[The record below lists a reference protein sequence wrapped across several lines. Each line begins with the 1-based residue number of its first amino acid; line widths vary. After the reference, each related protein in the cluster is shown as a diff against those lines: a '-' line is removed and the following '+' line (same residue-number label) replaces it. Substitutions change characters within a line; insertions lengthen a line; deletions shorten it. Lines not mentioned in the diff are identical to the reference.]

1 MEWRVRPDSETGI
14 LTQASRSRIEGN
26 ARLIGNGGAAT
37 YSFRV
42 LSGMDVAIRLTV
54 SGQGQVRVRT
64 QASGLVARAFRGGVQ
79 QLNLTTRVPLNPPVQ
94 TLQVIVEAQR
104 RTQARV
110 YELHLVASD
119 RDEDRDGIGDG
130 VERLLGVPANAL
142 HPTVPIIP
150 RSCYQTGADYSP
162 RLDLATDAVILHS
175 FDPARL
181 ANWKAR
187 GYPVILMGGFRD
199 YLPYVE
205 ANPDAVQRTR
215 DGTPMSIED
224 SFYLT
229 PMLER
234 IEALIRQYL
243 QMLEAGADAVCP
255 EEPEYWADA
264 GYEAAF
270 RRLYEAR
277 LGRPWQ
283 PPDESH
289 AARWTADR
297 LKAQLMTEAV
307 HAILNAARARKPNAK
322 RMVAVHSPLNYALW
336 RICVAHHALILG
348 NSLPAGGEGRVGVGS
363 LPVDGEGR
371 GGVSPVEEVIGQV
384 WSDTV
389 RTPLPSDG
397 EYQAEPFATAYLE
410 YASLAGLLRD
420 TGKRLWFLCDPLS
433 DTPNRPLEE
442 HRQVYFNTL
451 VASLMFPE
459 ATGYEVLPWPERIF
473 WNVPAEYATVI
484 LSATRACE
492 AIAQQSGATI
502 EAGVEGIG
510 LLFSDSMTAVRGAPE
525 VAPVEDLLALGIPLV
540 NAGIPLTL
548 HSLQRLPERQLPRSL
563 RLLLWTP
570 ETVKPLREAELRA
583 LAEWVQGGGW
593 LFVVGGANGYD
604 AIPDMAWQQAGQTTP
619 IHWLLRMLGK
629 PLELETVPPEPAPP
643 EAWRTLGVHGAEPA
657 QGTFNRRWV
666 DIDLSDYRGQ
676 TVFVKFSDSIPDTGW
691 GALLR
696 QARLE
701 ADGRTLAAFYT
712 GSTAEPIFLHTNHRS
727 RLNASSERFADRD
740 AFFVYRFPL
749 PQARA
754 ITLRLELAQE
764 WRLDISTQPPYR
776 EHLVAPK
783 RPDLPTIRLR
793 DDEVITRYQTPDAEP
808 FYTYEG
814 APVGVS
820 LRAGRG
826 GVVLLGV
833 SGRAFGNAYGGA
845 RDWRAIVRYVCGLAG
860 VRYRERA
867 RIVARRGEWVAAYG
881 TYRTTTLRGTY
892 LDALDPRL
900 PILTDPPL
908 NPRTP
913 RLLLQVDN
921 RLRNGGLLHTNAQVL
936 LRHETGGQ
944 LAYLVRGPEGVN
956 GVARF
961 SLRGLQGRASLT
973 DTLGNPLP
981 HNAEREGGT
990 LLVRWNLSPDG
1001 QVLTIR

>member
-1 MEWRVRPDSETGI
+1 MEWRIRPDTESGV
-14 LTQASRSRIEGN
+14 LTQATRSRLESN
-26 ARLIGNGGAAT
+26 ARVIGNSGAAT
-37 YSFRV
+37 YSVRV
-42 LSGMDVAIRLTV
+42 LGGMDIAIRLTV
-54 SGQGQVRVRT
+54 SGEGQARVRT
-64 QASGLVARAFRGGVQ
+64 QAGGLLVRAFRGGVQ
-79 QLNLTTRVPLNPPVQ
+79 QLNLTTRAPLNPPVQ
-94 TLQVIVEAQR
+94 TLQVIVETRR

-110 YELHLVASD
+110 YELQLVASD
-119 RDEDRDGIGDG
+119 RDEDRDGVGDG

-142 HPTVPIIP
+142 RPALPLAP

-162 RLDLATDAVILHS
+162 RLELATDAVILHS
-175 FDPARL
+175 LDPARL

-187 GYPVILMGGFRD
+187 GYPVFVMGGFRD

-215 DGTPMSIED
+215 DGAPMQIET

-229 PMLER
+229 PTPER
-234 IEALIRQYL
+234 IESLIRQYL
-243 QMLEAGADAVCP
+243 QMLDAGADAICP

-270 RRLYEAR
+270 RQLYEAR

-289 AARWTADR
+289 AARWSADR
-297 LKAQLMTEAV
+297 FKAQLMTEAV
-307 HAILNAARARKPNAK
+307 HSILNAARARKPNAR

-336 RICVAHHALILG
+336 RICLAHHALILG
-348 NSLPAGGEGRVGVGS
+348 
-363 LPVDGEGR
+363 DG
-371 GGVSPVEEVIGQV
+371 SPVEEVIGQV

-389 RTPLPSDG
+389 RTPAPIDG

-410 YASLAGLLRD
+410 YASLAGLMRD

-442 HRQVYFNTL
+442 HQQFYFNTL

-473 WNVPAEYATVI
+473 GAVPAEYATVI

-492 AIAQQSGATI
+492 AIAQQSGASI
-502 EAGVEGIG
+502 DAGVEGIG
-510 LLFSDSMTAVRGAPE
+510 MLFSDSMTAMRGAPE
-525 VAPVEDLLALGIPLV
+525 FAPVEDMLTLGAALV
-540 NAGIPLTL
+540 NAGIPLTM
-548 HSLQRLPERQLPRSL
+548 HSIQRLPERALPRSL

-604 AIPDMAWQQAGQTTP
+604 ALPDTPWRQAGQPTP
-619 IHWLLRMLGK
+619 MHALLQLLDK
-629 PLELETVPPEPAPP
+629 SLALETIPPQPAPP
-643 EAWRTLGVHGAEPA
+643 DAWHPLGVHGTEPA
-657 QGTFNRRWV
+657 QGTSNRRWV
-666 DIDLSDYRGQ
+666 DIDLSAYAGQ
-676 TVFVKFSDSIPDTGW
+676 TVFVKFSDSLPDTGW

-712 GSTAEPIFLHTNHRS
+712 GSTAEPLFLHTNHRS
-727 RLNASSERFADRD
+727 RLNASGERFADRD

-749 PQARA
+749 PQART

-764 WRLDISTQPPYR
+764 WRLELSTQPPYR
-776 EHLVAPK
+776 EHVIDPT
-783 RPDLPTIRLR
+783 RPDLPRIRLR
-793 DDEVITRYQTPDAEP
+793 DDEVLTRYRIADGEP
-808 FYTYEG
+808 FYMYDG

-820 LRAGRG
+820 VRVGRG
-826 GVVLLGV
+826 GIVQLGV
-833 SGRAFGNAYGGA
+833 SGRAFGNTFGGA
-845 RDWRAIVRYVCGLAG
+845 RDWRTVMQYVCGLAG

-881 TYRTTTLRGTY
+881 TYRATILRGTY

-900 PILTDPPL
+900 SIQTDPPL

-913 RLLLQVDN
+913 RLLLQVDD
-921 RLRNGGLLHTNAQVL
+921 RLRRAGLLHTNAQVL

-961 SLRGLQGRASLT
+961 SLRGLQGRVSLT

-981 HNAEREGGT
+981 HNAEREGNT
-990 LLVRWNLSPDG
+990 LLVRWNLHPDG
-1001 QVLTIR
+1001 QVLTVR

>member
-1 MEWRVRPDSETGI
+1 MEWRVRPDSETGV
-14 LTQASRSRIEGN
+14 LTQASRSRLEGN

-42 LSGMDVAIRLTV
+42 LSGMDIALRLTV
-54 SGQGQVRVRT
+54 SGTGQVRVRT
-64 QASGLVARAFRGGVQ
+64 QAGGLVARAFRGGVQ
-79 QLNLTTRVPLNPPVQ
+79 QLNLTTRAPLNLPIQ
-94 TLQVIVEAQR
+94 ALQVVVETKR

-110 YELHLVASD
+110 YELQLVASD
-119 RDEDRDGIGDG
+119 RDEDRDGVGDG
-130 VERLLGVPANAL
+130 VERLLGAPAHAL
-142 HPTVPIIP
+142 RPTLPPTP

-199 YLPYVE
+199 YLPYVK

-215 DGTPMSIED
+215 DGAPTSVES

-229 PMLER
+229 PTPER
-234 IEALIRQYL
+234 IETLIRQYL
-243 QMLEAGADAVCP
+243 QMLEAGADAICP

-270 RRLYEAR
+270 RQLYEAR

-283 PPDESH
+283 PPDASH

-297 LKAQLMTEAV
+297 FKAQLMTEAV
-307 HAILNAARARKPNAK
+307 HAILNAARARKPAAK

-348 NSLPAGGEGRVGVGS
+348 NSLPAGGEGRGGVSALTAG
-363 LPVDGEGR
+363 GEDR

-410 YASLAGLLRD
+410 YASLAGLMRD
-420 TGKRLWFLCDPLS
+420 TGKRLWFLCNPLS

-502 EAGVEGIG
+502 DAGVEGIG

-548 HSLQRLPERQLPRSL
+548 HSLQRLPERALPRSL

-604 AIPDMAWQQAGQTTP
+604 AIPDMPWRQAGQPTP
-619 IHWLLRMLGK
+619 VHWLLRMLDK

-657 QGTFNRRWV
+657 QGTFNCRWV

-712 GSTAEPIFLHTNHRS
+712 GSPAEPLFLHTNHRS
-727 RLNASSERFADRD
+727 RLNTNGERFADRD

-776 EHLVAPK
+776 EHLVAPT
-783 RPDLPTIRLR
+783 RTDLPAIRLR

-820 LRAGRG
+820 LRTGRG

-845 RDWRAIVRYVCGLAG
+845 RDWRAIVQYVCGLAG

-908 NPRTP
+908 NPRMP

-921 RLRNGGLLHTNAQVL
+921 RLRSAGLLHTNAQVL
-936 LRHETGGQ
+936 LRREAGGQ
-944 LAYLVRGPEGVN
+944 LAYLVRGPEGIN

-961 SLRGLQGRASLT
+961 SLRGLQGRVSLT